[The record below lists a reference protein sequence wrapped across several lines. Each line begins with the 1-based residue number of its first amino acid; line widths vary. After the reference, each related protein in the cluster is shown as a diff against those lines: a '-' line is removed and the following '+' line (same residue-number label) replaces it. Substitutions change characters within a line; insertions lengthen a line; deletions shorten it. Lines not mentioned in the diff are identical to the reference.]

1 MSIQILTKMFLNFK
15 LKVKVEARVEIAVPK
30 ITRHLDFA
38 AAIQMSLCHVWN
50 LFPKQTKMLICKQKT
65 CQQFQSKLKL
75 NVGLQE
81 ILSIFWSEVK
91 TSHKPRT
98 QEFNLVLSKFLPET
112 RLGAP
117 RIGLVK
123 TPFKKRAVVL
133 NSLPG

>member
-1 MSIQILTKMFLNFK
+1 MFLNFK

-38 AAIQMSLCHVWN
+38 AAIQICPSLCHVWN

-81 ILSIFWSEVK
+81 ILSIFWCEVK